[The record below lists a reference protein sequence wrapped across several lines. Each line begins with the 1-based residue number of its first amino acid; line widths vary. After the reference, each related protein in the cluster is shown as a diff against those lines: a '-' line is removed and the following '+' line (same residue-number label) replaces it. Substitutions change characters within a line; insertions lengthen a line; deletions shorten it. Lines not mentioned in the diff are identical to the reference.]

1 MKKGFII
8 DFTNIICVFP
18 LVSQKETFRE
28 KEKFHLSILRL
39 YFLPDLEKYVILMD
53 KLWNYNI
60 RRTANSGFSIV
71 TMRWVTIIF
80 FELGVVKNF
89 IQEFLMTRHFM
100 IISLFKNCAWLW
112 QLHLSIESF
121 KRYMFYKTFYKKFH
135 QFQTAITFANLIPF
149 IPSRLY
155 KLEKIIRNSC

>member
-60 RRTANSGFSIV
+60 GRTANSGFSIV
-71 TMRWVTIIF
+71 TMR
-80 FELGVVKNF
+80 
-89 IQEFLMTRHFM
+89 
-100 IISLFKNCAWLW
+100 
-112 QLHLSIESF
+112 
-121 KRYMFYKTFYKKFH
+121 
-135 QFQTAITFANLIPF
+135 
-149 IPSRLY
+149 
-155 KLEKIIRNSC
+155 